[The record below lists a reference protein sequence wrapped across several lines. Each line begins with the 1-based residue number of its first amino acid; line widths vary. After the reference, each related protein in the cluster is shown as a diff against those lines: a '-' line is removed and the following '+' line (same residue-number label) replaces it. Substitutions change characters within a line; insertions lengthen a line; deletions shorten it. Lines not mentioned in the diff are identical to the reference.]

1 MRPIVLTI
9 AIVFAVPALPAPAC
23 AGLYYSGE
31 NYAELPSQ
39 WRGFLLD
46 QRALRT
52 IAVRPNGGAGAGPI
66 RKRYQAE
73 MEKLTKLA
81 QARRLTAD
89 EAADLGALHLRLG
102 DTARAIEILRIAQKD
117 NPKHFHLAANLGT
130 AWQMQGDLAQ
140 AAACLEQ
147 AANLAPAK
155 NQKAEQLHRKLVRLR
170 ARQSRNAAD
179 LDDLFGIGYV
189 GPSGK
194 FEAGRLAEV
203 QRKRLPDDAIALVQ
217 QLALWLP
224 ADGRL
229 LWQLGELAGANGDVA
244 TAAAILDGCVTEFGL
259 RSAQLREHRRAFR
272 AAADGPTRSVAT
284 RGQRGDD
291 TKSQHEGHPG
301 LFKPRSQ
308 RPLARKLDQT
318 PLPPIDPK
326 GVNVLPWSVVTE
338 TTLDRQ
344 YHPTFPRYLKDLGG
358 KKVTLEGYLQPL
370 GDDAELNAF
379 LLVEYPIGC
388 WYCEQPE
395 TTAILL
401 VELPEGKTH
410 PYTRS
415 QVRVRGKLILN
426 ASDPENFLYTIRG
439 AEVRQAEPR
448 P

>member
-1 MRPIVLTI
+1 MRLLVPLSVVWVALL
-9 AIVFAVPALPAPAC
+9 AFAAPLH

-31 NYAELPSQ
+31 SYAELPSQ

-46 QRALRT
+46 QRTLRT
-52 IAVRPNGGAGAGPI
+52 IAVRPSAGSEAGPI

-73 MEKLTKLA
+73 MAKLTQLA
-81 QARRLTAD
+81 QTRKLTAD

-117 NPKHFHLAANLGT
+117 NPKHFHLVANLGT

-147 AANLAPAK
+147 AARLAPAK
-155 NQKAEQLHRKLVRLR
+155 LQKAEQLHLKLVRLR
-170 ARQSRNAAD
+170 ARRDKPGGSPGDAAD
-179 LDDLFGIGYV
+179 LDDIFGIQYV

-194 FEAGRLAEV
+194 FEAGRIAES
-203 QRKRLPDDAIALVQ
+203 QRKQLPDDAVALAQ

-229 LWQLGELAGANGDVA
+229 LWQLAELAGANGDVA

-259 RSAQLREHRRAFR
+259 RNAQLREHRRAFR
-272 AAADGPTRSVAT
+272 AAAELPAKSGNNA
-284 RGQRGDD
+284 
-291 TKSQHEGHPG
+291 KSQHESHAG
-301 LFKPRSQ
+301 LFKPRSL

-344 YHPTFPRYLKDLGG
+344 YHPTFPRYLKELAG
-358 KKVTLEGYLQPL
+358 KKVTLDGYLQPL
-370 GDDAELNAF
+370 GDDTELNAF

-395 TTAILL
+395 TTAIIL

-410 PYTRS
+410 PYTRN
-415 QVRVRGKLILN
+415 QVHVRGKLTLN
-426 ASDPENFLYTIRG
+426 ASDPENFLYTIRD
-439 AEVRQAEPR
+439 AEVSQSEPR

>member
-1 MRPIVLTI
+1 MRPIILSIAVAVVLLVLS
-9 AIVFAVPALPAPAC
+9 ARLN

-31 NYAELPSQ
+31 RYAELPSQ

-46 QRALRT
+46 QRTLRM
-52 IAVRPNGGAGAGPI
+52 IAVRPNGSATVGPV

-81 QARRLTAD
+81 QTRKLTAD
-89 EAADLGALHLRLG
+89 EAADLGALYLRLG

-130 AWQMQGDLAQ
+130 AWQMQGDPAQ
-140 AAACLEQ
+140 AAVCLEQ

-155 NQKAEQLHRKLVRLR
+155 LRKAEQLHLKLVRLR
-170 ARQSRNAAD
+170 ARQPRDAAE
-179 LDDLFGIGYV
+179 LDDLFGIEYLGS
-189 GPSGK
+189 SGK
-194 FEAGRLAEV
+194 FEAGRLAEA
-203 QRKRLPDDAIALVQ
+203 QRKRLPGDAVALVQ

-259 RSAQLREHRRAFR
+259 RSAQLREHRRALRVAAEQR
-272 AAADGPTRSVAT
+272 AKN
-284 RGQRGDD
+284 GDNA
-291 TKSQHEGHPG
+291 KVEHEGHLG

-308 RPLARKLDQT
+308 RPLARNLDQT

-326 GVNVLPWSVVTE
+326 GVNTLPWSVVTE

-344 YHPTFPRYLKDLGG
+344 YHPTFPRYLKDLDG
-358 KKVTLEGYLQPL
+358 KKVTLDGYLQPL
-370 GDDAELNAF
+370 GDDADLNAF

-395 TTAILL
+395 TTAIIL

-410 PYTRS
+410 PYTRN
-415 QVRVRGKLILN
+415 QVHIRGKLTLN
-426 ASDPENFLYTIRG
+426 ASDPENFLYTIRD
-439 AEVRQAEPR
+439 AEVSQSEPR